1 MYERALPIVSSPTK
15 QPTQKPIG
23 KKNKMVRRSRTPLE
37 KARRWKER
45 AKNKDK
51 CLVRRV
57 LDIGKTLSPIT
68 EKDPVKQLAQVAE
81 RCREVVETFRSLLP
95 PAWVEA
101 YSGPSENCNSTHPGP
116 IPYLTMGSKLG
127 AGVFGTV
134 YGASGPRGAP
144 LAVKEQVISF
154 KLGVKNFKDRLLR

>member
-1 MYERALPIVSSPTK
+1 
-15 QPTQKPIG
+15 
-23 KKNKMVRRSRTPLE
+23 MVRRSRTPLE

-45 AKNKDK
+45 AKNQDK

-57 LDIGKTLSPIT
+57 LDIGKNLSPIT
-68 EKDPVKQLAQVAE
+68 EKDPVKQLAQVSE

-101 YSGPSENCNSTHPGP
+101 YSGPSENRSSTPGP
-116 IPYLTMGSKLG
+116 ISYLTMGSKLG

-134 YGASGPRGAP
+134 YGAFGPRGTP